1 MRARRSRR
9 PGLPWMERLGAALA
23 TPNRAMAAS
32 ETSEASGRAPADLA
46 VLILAGFMAS
56 HVARMVRAGWL
67 VADGSGIDGVHML
80 LTELSTTLMAPLTF
94 VIAGGIAV
102 AAFAGHRRS
111 IAADFDLAC
120 VAAVPLAAVP
130 PLMHLVG
137 RLGLGSP
144 ALFAVGSWVS
154 YAWGAALLVLAIRQ
168 ARRRAPRGDTR

>member
-1 MRARRSRR
+1 
-9 PGLPWMERLGAALA
+9 MERLGAALA

-144 ALFAVGSWVS
+144 ALFAVGSWMS